1 MILKM
6 KGICM
11 IYEYNCKTNYLTPA
25 IKKQIILQCC
35 TTYLEIPSNHFKL
48 YNPHNYPAKKQ
59 NTEKI
64 LKIKSSV
71 KRQSQ
76 CRLLLGKPSP
86 LSQHKKNVLEFNLL
100 GSRKADLA
108 RIIVFSS
115 TNPN

>member
-76 CRLLLGKPSP
+76 CRLLLGKPS
-86 LSQHKKNVLEFNLL
+86 HKKNVLEFNLL